1 MKGSAV
7 GVVLALI
14 LLIVSLVVLAQF
26 SHLTITNAIK
36 VSDITG
42 LAKTTVGFILLAFST
57 SIPEL
62 SVAFIASL
70 GGDAAL
76 SAGNV
81 IGSNIVNVCLIIGL
95 AALLVALKRPKAPI
109 VVSSF
114 AKEEFGSLYFGLF
127 VASIIP
133 LSLIYLVGANWLV
146 GLLLI
151 VVFVIYTYQLMKIR
165 IPTEEGKGVSEEM
178 RRKLRLYVALTL
190 LGVAGVVIS
199 AYFIVESAVT
209 IAEFAGVPRTLIGA
223 TIVAFGTSLPE
234 FSLDVRAFLEGHS
247 ALAFGDIVG
256 SCFVNITL
264 ILGISLLIPALVGSP
279 LTMNMLVFLDVV
291 VFSLIAN
298 LFLWYFLSM
307 GRLGWREGAILL
319 FVYLLF
325 LATSLG
331 AIQLRVQPT

>member
-1 MKGSAV
+1 MDIVLA
-7 GVVLALI
+7 VVLL
-14 LLIVSLVVLAQF
+14 LVFLIVLDQS
-26 SHLTITNAIK
+26 SHLTITNALK

-42 LAKTTVGFILLAFST
+42 LGKTTVGFILLAFST
-57 SIPEL
+57 SLPEL

-95 AALLVALKRPKAPI
+95 AALLVALRHPTASS
-109 VVSSF
+109 VVPSI
-114 AKEEFGSLYFGLF
+114 AKEELGSLYFGLF

-133 LSLIYLVGANWLV
+133 LSLVYLAGANWLV
-146 GLLLI
+146 GIVLI
-151 VVFVIYTYQLMKIR
+151 LVFVIYAYQLMKIR
-165 IPTEEGKGVSEEM
+165 IPRGESKGVSEEI
-178 RRKLRLYVALTL
+178 RRKLRLFVALTL

-199 AYFIVESAVT
+199 AYFIVESAVA
-209 IAEFAGVPRTLIGA
+209 IAELAGAPPALIGA
-223 TIVAFGTSLPE
+223 TIIAFGTSLPE
-234 FSLDVRAFLEGHS
+234 FSLDVRAFLKGHS

-256 SCFVNITL
+256 SCFINITL
-264 ILGISLLIPALVGSP
+264 ILGISLLVPALVGQP

-319 FVYLLF
+319 FIYLLF
-325 LATSLG
+325 LATSMGVLH
-331 AIQLRVQPT
+331 LRLQPT

>member
-1 MKGSAV
+1 MDI
-7 GVVLALI
+7 VLALI
-14 LLIVSLVVLAQF
+14 LLIVSLIVLDQF

-42 LAKTTVGFILLAFST
+42 LGKTTVGFILLAFST
-57 SIPEL
+57 SLPEL

-95 AALLVALKRPKAPI
+95 AALLVALKRPKAPSM
-109 VVSSF
+109 VSSF
-114 AKEEFGSLYFGLF
+114 AKEELGSLYFGLF

-133 LSLIYLVGANWLV
+133 LSLVYLVGANWLV
-146 GLLLI
+146 GLILI
-151 VVFVIYTYQLMKIR
+151 LVFFVYTYQLLKIR
-165 IPTEEGKGVSEEM
+165 IPTEERKGVSEEM
-178 RRKLRLYVALTL
+178 RRRLRLYAVLTF

-209 IAEFAGVPRTLIGA
+209 IAEFADVPRTLIGA
-223 TIVAFGTSLPE
+223 TIIAFGTSLPE
-234 FSLDVRAFLEGHS
+234 FSLDVRAFLKGHP
-247 ALAFGDIVG
+247 ALAFGDVVG
-256 SCFVNITL
+256 SCFINITL
-264 ILGISLLIPALVGSP
+264 ILGITLLVPALVGAS
-279 LTMNMLVFLDVV
+279 LTMNMLVFFDLVI
-291 VFSLIAN
+291 FSLIAN

-319 FVYLLF
+319 FIYLLF
-325 LATSLG
+325 LATSIG
-331 AIQLRVQPT
+331 ALQLRVQPT

>member
-1 MKGSAV
+1 MDI
-7 GVVLALI
+7 VLALI
-14 LLIVSLVVLAQF
+14 VLIVSLIVLDQF
-26 SHLTITNAIK
+26 SHLTITQAIK

-42 LAKTTVGFILLAFST
+42 LGKTTVGFILLAFST
-57 SIPEL
+57 SLPEL

-70 GGDAAL
+70 GGEAAL

-95 AALLVALKRPKAPI
+95 AALLVALKRPKA
-109 VVSSF
+109 SSMVPPF
-114 AKEEFGSLYFGLF
+114 AKEELGSLYFGLF

-133 LSLIYLVGANWLV
+133 LSLVYLVGANWLV
-146 GLLLI
+146 GLILI
-151 VVFVIYTYQLMKIR
+151 LIFVFYAFQLMKIR
-165 IPTEEGKGVSEEM
+165 IPPEEGGEVSEEM
-178 RRKLRLYVALTL
+178 RRKLRLYVALTF

-234 FSLDVRAFLEGHS
+234 FSLDVRSFLKGHP

-256 SCFVNITL
+256 SCFINITL
-264 ILGISLLIPALVGSP
+264 ILGITLLVPALVGQPS
-279 LTMNMLVFLDVV
+279 TMNMLVFLDIV

-298 LFLWYFLSM
+298 LLLWYFLSM
-307 GRLGWREGAILL
+307 ERLGWREGAILL
-319 FVYLLF
+319 FIYMLF

-331 AIQLRVQPT
+331 AIHLRVQPT

>member
-1 MKGSAV
+1 MEI
-7 GVVLALI
+7 VLALI
-14 LLIVSLVVLAQF
+14 LLIVSLIVLDQF

-57 SIPEL
+57 SLPEL

-70 GGDAAL
+70 GGDAAV

-81 IGSNIVNVCLIIGL
+81 IGSNIVNICLIIGL
-95 AALLVALKRPKAPI
+95 AALLVALKRPKA
-109 VVSSF
+109 VSVIPSF
-114 AKEEFGSLYFGLF
+114 AKEELGSLYFGLF

-133 LSLIYLVGANWLV
+133 LSLVYLVGANWLV
-146 GLLLI
+146 GLILI
-151 VVFVIYTYQLMKIR
+151 LVFVLYTYQLMKIR
-165 IPTEEGKGVSEEM
+165 IPIEEGGGVSEEM
-178 RRKLRLYVALTL
+178 KRKLRLYVALTL
-190 LGVAGVVIS
+190 LGVIGVVIS
-199 AYFIVESAVT
+199 AYFIVESAVA
-209 IAEFAGVPRTLIGA
+209 IAEFANVPRTLIGA
-223 TIVAFGTSLPE
+223 TIIAFGTSLPE
-234 FSLDVRAFLEGHS
+234 FSLDVRAFLKGHS
-247 ALAFGDIVG
+247 ALAFGDVVG

-264 ILGISLLIPALVGSP
+264 ILGLTLFVPALVGSP

-307 GRLGWREGAILL
+307 GRLSWREGAILL
-319 FVYLLF
+319 FIYVLF

-331 AIQLRVQPT
+331 AVTLRVQPT